1 MNEERKALEDIF
13 KTQKELMTVLN
24 DIIEKDAQNLL
35 EEKKLQENTNNLIK
49 NNN

>member
-13 KTQKELMTVLN
+13 KAQKELMTVLN

-35 EEKKLQENTNNLIK
+35 EEKKLQENTNNSIK
-49 NNN
+49 TNN